1 MFGDNFIFN
10 FLGTD
15 LFPEI
20 DINNN
25 SFYYDSIDLNESN
38 PNNSFTI
45 IYDEDKN
52 QINNNEI
59 YSHNNDEIKE
69 NKEENNSII
78 VNKNDKLTK
87 TLNYKSTKDNSLDNN
102 LIEKENKKKLG
113 RKRKKDKY
121 DAKESDDN
129 TIVHTKE
136 SDDNIRVK
144 FKRLFSNNL
153 ILFFNLLLECSSNK
167 ILSKLNL
174 KKINTPFICN
184 IKKEHNI
191 EMLNMTVGEFL
202 SQDICKKC
210 KNYPWDHNAK
220 IIRLIYEEKDEKLVK
235 VLNKRVGDMMKIFCN
250 ENIGGKIFKKFK
262 RLNYYIDKMKE
273 EKKENDNYINMFL
286 FQAENFETLYQKIDG
301 RKEKK

>member
-45 IYDEDKN
+45 IHDEDKN